1 MHASDE
7 GGYDTPP
14 PRVLIFMIKFSGC
27 SLGSYSPLWQL
38 VPINVVF
45 GAESADET
53 KQIER
58 LGMHQMTIEST
69 KYLE

>member
-7 GGYDTPP
+7 GGTIHPPP
-14 PRVLIFMIKFSGC
+14 PRNLIFMIKFSGC
-27 SLGSYSPLWQL
+27 SMGSFSPLWQL
-38 VPINVVF
+38 VPINVF

-53 KQIER
+53 EQIER